1 MPKWVISW
9 TLSWIKSDHIFQ
21 DQAVTAVNEI
31 RSASVDKAKDSIEK
45 GFNEVKSF
53 AVNKAKDEIAKGME
67 EVRSSAVELL
77 KKWMEEKLDSTFAKE
92 GFLQLA
98 TISSNICT
106 LNAASQLMAVG
117 EGRDRNGIFWKP

>member
-1 MPKWVISW
+1 MPKCISSR

-31 RSASVDKAKDSIEK
+31 RSAAVDKAKDSIEK

-67 EVRSSAVELL
+67 KVRSSGVELL
-77 KKWMEEKLDSTFAKE
+77 KKWMEEKLDYTFDKE
-92 GFLQLA
+92 GFLQIA
-98 TISSNICT
+98 TLSSSICT
-106 LNAASQLMAVG
+106 LNAASQVMALSK
-117 EGRDRNGIFWKP
+117 GRDGNRIFWKP